1 MRAPDEWRGVLLL
14 PERRPRVFVA
24 IAAVLIAAASVVLWT
39 LVADNGV
46 YPLGGQALG
55 YIYRSEELLRQIH
68 CSNWWPQID

>member
-1 MRAPDEWRGVLLL
+1 MRASDEWRGVSLL

-24 IAAVLIAAASVVLWT
+24 IAAVLIAVASIALWT

-55 YIYRSEELLRQIH
+55 
-68 CSNWWPQID
+68 